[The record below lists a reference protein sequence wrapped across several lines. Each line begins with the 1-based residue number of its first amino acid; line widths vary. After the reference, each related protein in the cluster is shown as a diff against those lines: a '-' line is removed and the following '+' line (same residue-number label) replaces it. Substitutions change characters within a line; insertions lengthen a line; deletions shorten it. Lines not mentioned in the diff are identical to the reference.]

1 MEKNRLFIIISA
13 AVAILSSFLPWAS
26 LNAGAFGS
34 YSWNG
39 LRGDGWFVIIF
50 AVVAIVLACLNDV
63 KSSLPKGFAIG
74 IIVLGA
80 LSTIVT
86 LIDLFGVNKYAVNF
100 NGYGVSIGFGLI
112 LALIASIAIVV
123 TGLLAMSG
131 GKITKGTFE
140 ELAESG
146 KGFAQSVGRVTTS
159 TIKTAVD
166 EIKKETHEH
175 TEGQADQPVEAPKDP
190 NQSEQ

>member
-63 KSSLPKGFAIG
+63 KSSLPKKFCNWCYRSRSS
-74 IIVLGA
+74 LNYRN
-80 LSTIVT
+80 
-86 LIDLFGVNKYAVNF
+86 IDR
-100 NGYGVSIGFGLI
+100 SIWCKQI
-112 LALIASIAIVV
+112 CC
-123 TGLLAMSG
+123 
-131 GKITKGTFE
+131 
-140 ELAESG
+140 
-146 KGFAQSVGRVTTS
+146 
-159 TIKTAVD
+159 
-166 EIKKETHEH
+166 
-175 TEGQADQPVEAPKDP
+175 
-190 NQSEQ
+190 